1 MKSNLILK
9 EEIIQKNINKKTCKK
24 KIIKKIGLNLTR
36 KNPRINFFL
45 KKDLKQN
52 KIAIKEIRIKLERL
66 ENHKE

>member
-36 KNPRINFFL
+36 KNPRINFFKKKISNKTKLQL
-45 KKDLKQN
+45 KKL
-52 KIAIKEIRIKLERL
+52 
-66 ENHKE
+66 

>member
-1 MKSNLILK
+1 
-9 EEIIQKNINKKTCKK
+9 
-24 KIIKKIGLNLTR
+24 LTR
-36 KNPRINFFL
+36 KNPIRIKFEK